1 MLFGHNTNVTVGEI
15 VYHVQTEDR
24 GDGLALIDTTV
35 YCRGRVMHR
44 RTNNYIDLL
53 PLDPGREQALKLRLS
68 EQHRV
73 VIEEIRSGSLHLPP
87 LPPEPKPRQAPA
99 AAAPAAIAAQPEP
112 APLKLELRNAKTWLA
127 GKHAALQVLVQDA
140 SGSPL
145 AGARVV
151 ARVEGAASPAEFIA
165 HTGSHGQTQLEFEMP
180 KLAGGDVAL
189 VIEAAYG
196 AVRGQLRFSLRAKPK
211 VPVPS

>member
-24 GDGLALIDTTV
+24 GDGPALIDTTV

-53 PLDPGREQALKLRLS
+53 PLDTGREQALKLRLS

-87 LPPEPKPRQAPA
+87 LPPEPKPRQAA
-99 AAAPAAIAAQPEP
+99 AAAPPAASAAQPQP
-112 APLKLELRNAKTWLA
+112 APLKLELLNAKTWLA

-151 ARVEGAASPAEFIA
+151 ARVEGAVSPAEFIA

-196 AVRGQLRFSLRAKPK
+196 AVRGQLRFSLRAKAK
-211 VPVPS
+211 VPAVS